1 MKYLLHGEETERLM
15 FRLISSDEQP
25 LWRAFFEDPS
35 SHAHWQVHLESAER
49 EVEKWYAR
57 QRERY
62 TQGLG
67 GMNALWEKPGGAF
80 VGYCG
85 LLVQQVDG
93 VQELEI
99 GYSLLGEFRNKGYAT
114 EAARLCRDVAFSKY
128 QAGSVISIISL
139 SNEPSANVAR
149 KNGMH
154 IDKQSVYHDN
164 VVNIFRIK
172 RDQWEQ
178 IKSTHSSV
186 RN

>member
-1 MKYLLHGEETERLM
+1 MKYLLDGEETERLM
-15 FRLISSDEQP
+15 FRLISTDEQSM
-25 LWRAFFEDPS
+25 WQTFFADPS
-35 SHAHWQVHLESAER
+35 SHAHWQVLLESPER
-49 EVEKWYAR
+49 EAEKWYAR

-67 GMNALWEKPGGAF
+67 GMNALWEKTGGAF

-93 VQELEI
+93 VEELEI

-128 QAGSVISIISL
+128 QAESVISIISL

-149 KNGMH
+149 KNGMR
-154 IDKQSVYHDN
+154 IDKQSNHHGN
-164 VVNIFRIK
+164 PVNIFRIR
-172 RDQWEQ
+172 RDEWRQ
-178 IKSTHSSV
+178 INAFFSA
-186 RN
+186 